1 MMNIVALINISF
13 FQAALRMAT
22 PIAFASLG
30 GMYNERAGVVNIGLE
45 GIMLNSA
52 FFAVYA
58 TYLTGSSFMGIIAGV
73 ASGLVLGTILA
84 VLTVK
89 YHGNQIVVGTG
100 FNVFG
105 LSFSA
110 YMCQKIWG
118 SRGASETIIG
128 LEEKS
133 IPILAKIP
141 WIGPILNNQN
151 VLVYLMILIFILS
164 HILLYKTHW
173 GLRLRA
179 VGENP
184 QAADT
189 SGVNVYQYKYFYII
203 LGCMVASLGGVFL
216 SIGHLNFFA
225 WGMTSGR
232 GFIALAAMILGKW
245 TPFGCLA
252 ASFLFGITDALQMRL
267 QALGILPSQ
276 IILLLP
282 YAITILVLAGFV
294 GRSIAPSNYKPYIKQ

>member
-58 TYLTGSSFMGIIAGV
+58 TYLTGSSFLGTIAGL
-73 ASGLVLGTILA
+73 ASGLALGAILA

-151 VLVYLMILIFILS
+151 VLVYLMILIFIIS

-294 GRSIAPSNYKPYIKQ
+294 GRSIAPSNYKPYVKQ

>member
-30 GMYNERAGVVNIGLE
+30 GMFNERVGVVNIGLE

-151 VLVYLMILIFILS
+151 VLVYLMILIFIIS

>member
-151 VLVYLMILIFILS
+151 VLFYLMSLIFILS

-216 SIGHLNFFA
+216 PIGHLNFFA

>member
-1 MMNIVALINISF
+1 MMNIVTLINISF

-30 GMYNERAGVVNIGLE
+30 GMFNERVGVVNIGLE

-52 FFAVYA
+52 FFAVFA
-58 TYLTGSSFMGIIAGV
+58 TYITGSSFMGIIVGL
-73 ASGLVLGTILA
+73 ASGLVLGAILA
-84 VLTVK
+84 ILTVK

-100 FNVFG
+100 LNVFG

-128 LEEKS
+128 LKEKS
-133 IPILAKIP
+133 IPVLSKIP
-141 WIGPILNNQN
+141 WIGPIVNNQN
-151 VLVYLMILIFILS
+151 ILVYLMILIFILS

-179 VGENP
+179 VGKNP

-203 LGCMVASLGGVFL
+203 LGCMITSLGGVFL

-232 GFIALAAMILGKW
+232 GFIALAALILGKW

-282 YAITILVLAGFV
+282 YVITILVLAGFV
-294 GRSIAPSNYKPYIKQ
+294 GRSTAPSNYKPYVKQ

>member
-58 TYLTGSSFMGIIAGV
+58 TYLTGSSFLGIIAGV
-73 ASGLVLGTILA
+73 ASGLVLGAILA

-133 IPILAKIP
+133 VPILAKIP

>member
-1 MMNIVALINISF
+1 
-13 FQAALRMAT
+13 
-22 PIAFASLG
+22 
-30 GMYNERAGVVNIGLE
+30 
-45 GIMLNSA
+45 
-52 FFAVYA
+52 
-58 TYLTGSSFMGIIAGV
+58 
-73 ASGLVLGTILA
+73 
-84 VLTVK
+84 
-89 YHGNQIVVGTG
+89 
-100 FNVFG
+100 
-105 LSFSA
+105 
-110 YMCQKIWG
+110 
-118 SRGASETIIG
+118 
-128 LEEKS
+128 
-133 IPILAKIP
+133 
-141 WIGPILNNQN
+141 
-151 VLVYLMILIFILS
+151 
-164 HILLYKTHW
+164 
-173 GLRLRA
+173 
-179 VGENP
+179 
-184 QAADT
+184 
-189 SGVNVYQYKYFYII
+189 VYQYKYFYII

>member
-1 MMNIVALINISF
+1 MFINISF

-22 PIAFASLG
+22 PIAFGALG

-58 TYLTGSSFMGIIAGV
+58 TYLTGNPIIGVLAGLGSGFLIGIIIA
-73 ASGLVLGTILA
+73 I
-84 VLTVK
+84 LTVK
-89 YHGNQIVVGTG
+89 YQGNQIVVGTG
-100 FNVFG
+100 LNVFG
-105 LSFSA
+105 LGFSA

-118 SRGASETIIG
+118 SRGASDSIIG
-128 LEEKS
+128 LGDVN
-133 IPILAKIP
+133 IPFLAKIP
-141 WIGPILNNQN
+141 WIGPILNKQN
-151 VLVYLMILIFILS
+151 SLVYLMILIVVLS
-164 HILLYKTHW
+164 HFLLYRTRW

-189 SGVNVYQYKYFYII
+189 SGINVYQYKYFFIV
-203 LGCMVASLGGVFL
+203 LGSMITGLGGVFL
-216 SIGHLNFFA
+216 SVGHLNFFA

-282 YAITILVLAGFV
+282 YVITILVLAGFV
-294 GRSIAPSNYKPYIKQ
+294 GRSIAPSDYKPYVKQ

>member
-1 MMNIVALINISF
+1 MMNIVTLINISF

-30 GMYNERAGVVNIGLE
+30 GMFNERVGVVNIGLE

-52 FFAVYA
+52 FFAVFA
-58 TYLTGSSFMGIIAGV
+58 TYLTGSSFMGIIVGL
-73 ASGLVLGTILA
+73 ASGLVLGAILA
-84 VLTVK
+84 ILTVK

-100 FNVFG
+100 LNVFG

-128 LEEKS
+128 LKEKS
-133 IPILAKIP
+133 IPVLSKIP
-141 WIGPILNNQN
+141 WIGPIVNNQN
-151 VLVYLMILIFILS
+151 ILVYLMILIFILS

-179 VGENP
+179 VGKNP

-203 LGCMVASLGGVFL
+203 LGCMITSLGGVFL

-232 GFIALAAMILGKW
+232 GFIALAALILGKW

-282 YAITILVLAGFV
+282 YVITILVLAGFV
-294 GRSIAPSNYKPYIKQ
+294 GRSTAPSNYKPYVKQ

>member
-1 MMNIVALINISF
+1 
-13 FQAALRMAT
+13 
-22 PIAFASLG
+22 
-30 GMYNERAGVVNIGLE
+30 
-45 GIMLNSA
+45 
-52 FFAVYA
+52 
-58 TYLTGSSFMGIIAGV
+58 MGTIAGL
-73 ASGLVLGTILA
+73 ASGLVLGAILA

-141 WIGPILNNQN
+141 WIGPIINNQN
-151 VLVYLMILIFILS
+151 ILVYLMILILYFLTFCFIKRTGS
-164 HILLYKTHW
+164 STPSGW
-173 GLRLRA
+173 GKSS
-179 VGENP
+179 
-184 QAADT
+184 AADT

-203 LGCMVASLGGVFL
+203 LGCMIASLGGVFL

-225 WGMTSGR
+225 GE
-232 GFIALAAMILGKW
+232 
-245 TPFGCLA
+245 
-252 ASFLFGITDALQMRL
+252 
-267 QALGILPSQ
+267 
-276 IILLLP
+276 
-282 YAITILVLAGFV
+282 
-294 GRSIAPSNYKPYIKQ
+294 

>member
-1 MMNIVALINISF
+1 MMNIVTLINISF

-30 GMYNERAGVVNIGLE
+30 GMFNERVGVVNIGLE

-58 TYLTGSSFMGIIAGV
+58 TYITGSSFMGIIVGL
-73 ASGLVLGTILA
+73 ASGLVLGAILA
-84 VLTVK
+84 ILTVK

-100 FNVFG
+100 LNVFG

-128 LEEKS
+128 LKEKS
-133 IPILAKIP
+133 IPVLSKIP
-141 WIGPILNNQN
+141 WIGPIVNNKN
-151 VLVYLMILIFILS
+151 ILVYLMILIFILS

-179 VGENP
+179 VGKNP

-203 LGCMVASLGGVFL
+203 LGCMITSLGGVFL

-232 GFIALAAMILGKW
+232 GFIALAALILGKW

-282 YAITILVLAGFV
+282 YVITILVLAGFV
-294 GRSIAPSNYKPYIKQ
+294 GRSTAPSNYKPYVKQ

>member
-1 MMNIVALINISF
+1 M
-13 FQAALRMAT
+13 
-22 PIAFASLG
+22 
-30 GMYNERAGVVNIGLE
+30 
-45 GIMLNSA
+45 
-52 FFAVYA
+52 
-58 TYLTGSSFMGIIAGV
+58 

-267 QALGILPSQ
+267 QALVFFPHRLSFSYRMQSP
-276 IILLLP
+276 
-282 YAITILVLAGFV
+282 FWF
-294 GRSIAPSNYKPYIKQ
+294 

>member
-1 MMNIVALINISF
+1 MMNIVTLINISF

-30 GMYNERAGVVNIGLE
+30 GMFNERVGVVNIGLE

-58 TYLTGSSFMGIIAGV
+58 TYITGSSFMGIIVGL
-73 ASGLVLGTILA
+73 ASGLVLGAILA
-84 VLTVK
+84 ILTVK

-100 FNVFG
+100 LNVFG

-128 LEEKS
+128 LKEKS
-133 IPILAKIP
+133 IPVLSKIP
-141 WIGPILNNQN
+141 WIGPIVNNQN
-151 VLVYLMILIFILS
+151 ILVYLMILIFILS

-179 VGENP
+179 VGKNP

-203 LGCMVASLGGVFL
+203 LGCMITSLGGVFL

-232 GFIALAAMILGKW
+232 GFIALAALILGKW

-282 YAITILVLAGFV
+282 YVITILVLAGFI
-294 GRSIAPSNYKPYIKQ
+294 GRSTAPSNYKPYVKQ

>member
-151 VLVYLMILIFILS
+151 VLVYLMILIFIIS

-294 GRSIAPSNYKPYIKQ
+294 GRSIAPSNYKPYVKQ